1 MLLVLQFL
9 WFKNAYEMIEKEI
22 LEKCKLNL
30 EEAIDKEIFL
40 RFDRVMPK
48 TNVGISGANLEIGK
62 NESIIASGTAND
74 SEDFKFG
81 INDFLYS
88 IGSTASI
95 NDIDS
100 ILQKSL
106 LKSTGFKIRYTLG
119 IENDSVNYKVNNSK
133 TDEKLNLLNKNIVFS
148 EKNNSFYQRINSK
161 QLIKMSISPS
171 ILIFFKKAEFILT
184 ISIIIAILI
193 GAVLIYQL
201 ITVLNEFK
209 YIQFIKE
216 YVSSV
221 THDLATPIG
230 NITMSLDLLNMGEFD
245 NDKKV
250 KKLYYTMCIEQGLR
264 QQRKLTRFITVSNFG
279 MTELLIEKEIV
290 NINEYIYSIIDFF
303 NRSSLYSQGRVKFN
317 FASQNESLDA
327 YIDKDLFDSVII
339 NIIENSIKYTVGDV
353 IITLNCTE
361 NKQNTIITI
370 KDNGNGIAS
379 KDIENIF
386 EYFKRGKFN
395 NIGKVFGYGI
405 GLSYAKK
412 IVEAHNGKIK
422 VKSELNTGVEF
433 TITLPKS

>member
-30 EEAIDKEIFL
+30 EEAINIELFNRMNNGSNTISISDNIESDESSTIISDISIKNHQEINNNLQEIAFSSGFKCSITFL
-40 RFDRVMPK
+40 DSIFNK
-48 TNVGISGANLEIGK
+48 LNKKNIGTP
-62 NESIIASGTAND
+62 ID
-74 SEDFKFG
+74 
-81 INDFLYS
+81 YS
-88 IGSTASI
+88 I
-95 NDIDS
+95 
-100 ILQKSL
+100 
-106 LKSTGFKIRYTLG
+106 KIEERTL
-119 IENDSVNYKVNNSK
+119 EN
-133 TDEKLNLLNKNIVFS
+133 KLDQ
-148 EKNNSFYQRINSK
+148 SFYEFKLSKNRKKISKRINSNQIIEVSFNNYSGNILFRAK
-161 QLIKMSISPS
+161 NLFITSLIIV
-171 ILIFFKKAEFILT
+171 LI
-184 ISIIIAILI
+184 I

-245 NDKKV
+245 NDKTV

-264 QQRKLTRFITVSNFG
+264 QQRKLTRFITVSNCG
-279 MTELLIEKEIV
+279 MTELLIEKDIV

-317 FASQNESLDA
+317 FTSQNESLDA

-339 NIIENSIKYTVGDV
+339 NIIENSIKYTVDDV